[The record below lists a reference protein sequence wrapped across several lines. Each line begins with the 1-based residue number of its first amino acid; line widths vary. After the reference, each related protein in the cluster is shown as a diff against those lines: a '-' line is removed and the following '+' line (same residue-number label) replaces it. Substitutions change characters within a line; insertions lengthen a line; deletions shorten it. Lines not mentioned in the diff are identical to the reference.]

1 MTPQTATYTELIE
14 RLTPE
19 ATLTLHGITWD
30 TYEELLESVGEAP
43 ALRISYN

>member
-30 TYEELLESVGEAP
+30 TYEELLEAP